1 MSIPDKQRV
10 RALIQAQQWMEAK
23 TLCTQVCRSSGNDAE
38 AWFLLGAIN
47 GQLGAF
53 DEAEKCCRRVI
64 AINPNVPLAHY
75 NLGIALQRQEKI
87 DQAIEC
93 FKQAQRLKPDFA
105 EAYNELGVVLQSK
118 GQAEAAVEAYGKA
131 ARLKPGYAEA
141 YHNLGAVLRLLGR
154 NEEAL
159 ANFQLAMKYRPDHI
173 ETHCQIASV
182 YADLKRPN
190 EAITHYQIAI
200 KARPDDA
207 QLLNSLAGA
216 FMERLA
222 SIDDLAEAE
231 RCYREALRLRPDL
244 ILLYINLTVL
254 LRNTGRHDE
263 AKICFQQILEL
274 DPGNVEAIAGMAN
287 VLEYKG
293 EYEEAYKLLEPLLAN
308 KNINSH
314 VAICFGSVAR
324 HVDRRAEAVAILE
337 SQAQEPLSPR
347 ELRNIHFQCGKLYD
361 EMREYEKAFDHF
373 HLAHSLAVA
382 DFDMKRHEK
391 LIDDLID
398 VFSADKNPR
407 RPRARIRSE
416 VPVFIVGMPR
426 SGTTLV
432 EQILASHP
440 DVFGAG
446 ELGDI
451 QKIVA
456 TLPAVIGT
464 STPYPRCVDELKQEA
479 LDELSQGYLSV
490 LANFS
495 PTAKRVTD
503 KMPHNFLNLGIISLL
518 FPNAR
523 VIHCRR
529 DPIDT
534 CLSIYCLPFNTAH
547 PYTDNLAHLGVYY
560 LQYLRLM
567 AHWKSVLSIPV
578 LEIQYEDLIGD
589 QERWSRKLVEFCGL
603 EWDDRCLRFYET
615 NRSASTHSYD
625 QVRRPIYKK
634 SVARWKNYEQHLG
647 PLIAALGE
655 EGEAHVMN
663 ALEALP
669 QGDAP

>member
-1 MSIPDKQRV
+1 MSISSKQRV

-38 AWFLLGAIN
+38 AWFLLGAIH
-47 GQLGAF
+47 GQLNDF
-53 DEAEKCCRRVI
+53 VEAEKCCRRVI
-64 AINPNVPLAHY
+64 AINPNIPLVHY

-87 DQAIEC
+87 EQAIEC
-93 FKQAQRLKPDFA
+93 FRQAQRLKPDFA
-105 EAYNELGVVLQSK
+105 EAYNELGVVLQAK
-118 GQAEAAVEAYGKA
+118 GQAEAAVEAYSKA

-141 YHNLGAVLRLLGR
+141 YHNLGVALRSLDR

-159 ANFQLAMKYRPDHI
+159 ANFQHAMKYRPDHV
-173 ETHCQIASV
+173 ETHRQIADV

-207 QLLNSLAGA
+207 YLLNSLAGA

-222 SIDDLAEAE
+222 SIDDLVEAE
-231 RCYREALRLRPDL
+231 RCYREAIRVRPDL
-244 ILLYINLTVL
+244 IILYVNLTVL

-263 AKICFQQILEL
+263 AKVCFQKILEM
-274 DPGNVEAIAGMAN
+274 DPGNTEAIAGMAN

-293 EYEEAYKLLEPLLAN
+293 EYEEAYNLLKPLLAN
-308 KNINSH
+308 KKINSH
-314 VAICFGSVAR
+314 VAISFGSVAR
-324 HVDRRAEAVAILE
+324 HVDRSAEAIAILE

-361 EMREYEKAFDHF
+361 DMREYDKAFDHF
-373 HLAHSLAVA
+373 HLAHSLAAA

-391 LIDDLID
+391 FIDDLIN
-398 VFSADKNPR
+398 VFSADKNSRWPR
-407 RPRARIRSE
+407 SRIRSE
-416 VPVFIVGMPR
+416 LPVFIVGMPR

-456 TLPAVIGT
+456 TLPAAIGT
-464 STPYPRCVDELKQEA
+464 STPYPRCMDELAQET

-495 PTAKRVTD
+495 STTKRVTD

-518 FPNAR
+518 FPDAR

-547 PYTDNLAHLGVYY
+547 PYTDNLAHLGAYY

-567 AHWKSVLSIPV
+567 THWKSVLSIPI
-578 LEIQYEDLIGD
+578 LEIHYEDMVDD

-603 EWDDRCLRFYET
+603 GWDDRCLRFHET
-615 NRSASTHSYD
+615 KRNASTHSYD

-655 EGEAHVMN
+655 EVGARGQN
-663 ALEALP
+663 ALEAP
-669 QGDAP
+669 QANAP

>member
-1 MSIPDKQRV
+1 MSISSKQRV
-10 RALIQAQQWMEAK
+10 RALIQAQQWTEAK
-23 TLCTQVCRSSGNDAE
+23 TLCTQLCRSSGNDAE

-47 GQLGAF
+47 GQLLAF
-53 DEAEKCCRRVI
+53 GEAEKCCRRVI

-105 EAYNELGVVLQSK
+105 DAYNELGVALQAK
-118 GQAEAAVEAYGKA
+118 GQNEAAVEAYGKA

-141 YHNLGAVLRLLGR
+141 YHNLGAALRALGR

-159 ANFQLAMKYRPDHI
+159 ANFQQAIKFRPGHT
-173 ETHCQIASV
+173 ETHCQIASI

-190 EAITHYQIAI
+190 EAVTHYRIAI
-200 KARPDDA
+200 KDRPGDA
-207 QLLNSLAGA
+207 HLLNALAGA
-216 FMERLA
+216 LMERLA

-231 RCYREALRLRPDL
+231 RCYREAIRVRPDL
-244 ILLYINLTVL
+244 IILYVNLTVL

-263 AKICFQQILEL
+263 ARICFQQILEL
-274 DPGNVEAIAGMAN
+274 DPGNTDAIAGIAN

-293 EYEEAYKLLEPLLAN
+293 EYEAAYNLLKPLLAN
-308 KNINSH
+308 RNINSH
-314 VAICFGSVAR
+314 VAISFGSVAR
-324 HVDRRAEAVAILE
+324 HVDRRAEAAAILE
-337 SQAQEPLSPR
+337 SQAQEALSPR
-347 ELRNIHFQCGKLYD
+347 ELRNIHFQCGRLYD
-361 EMREYEKAFDHF
+361 EMREYDKAFDHF
-373 HLAHSLAVA
+373 SRAHSLATA
-382 DFDMKRHEK
+382 DFDLKRNEK
-391 LIDDLID
+391 LFDDLIG
-398 VFSADKNPR
+398 VFSAEGISRMPR
-407 RPRARIRSE
+407 SRVHSE
-416 VPVFIVGMPR
+416 LPVFIVGMPR

-456 TLPAVIGT
+456 TLPAVLGT
-464 STPYPRCVDELKQEA
+464 SVPYPRCMEVVKQEA

-490 LANFS
+490 LTNFS
-495 PTAKRVTD
+495 STATRITD

-529 DPIDT
+529 DPVDT

-547 PYTDNLAHLGVYY
+547 PYTDNLAHLGAYY

-567 AHWKSVLSIPV
+567 SHWKSVLSIPV
-578 LEIQYEDLIGD
+578 FEIRYEDLIGD

-603 EWDDRCLRFYET
+603 EWDDRCLRFHET
-615 NRSASTHSYD
+615 KRNASTHSYD
-625 QVRRPIYKK
+625 QVRRPMYKK

-655 EGEAHVMN
+655 EGEAYVKN
-663 ALEALP
+663 APSAP
-669 QGDAP
+669 SQGDPP